1 MAPIRGLN
9 LKKLFGT
16 LTPYV
21 DDVARGVSNYGDD
34 ALRLASNYGDEALD
48 YGVDIASAVNRYDD
62 DVARAFNSDV
72 GIMDVTPKKHYA
84 TDMGLPP
91 PIEKPLFE
99 GDVRMNA
106 DGSFSILSADDV
118 YNIENDWLTQD
129 MLSRGELD
137 NVGSLFPT
145 RPISQNDLR
154 KAGYG
159 KLDQYGMLHPDIDAS
174 IASEYN
180 ALQNFEDP
188 YEFLKNPAALN
199 WGGSDGEYNL
209 FEIDNYLRSI
219 GMFPS
224 ESDLLRERT
233 LFNFLKKHDAAGSP
247 NHRNDIL
254 ETLFQDLYMY

>member
-1 MAPIRGLN
+1 
-9 LKKLFGT
+9 
-16 LTPYV
+16 
-21 DDVARGVSNYGDD
+21 
-34 ALRLASNYGDEALD
+34 
-48 YGVDIASAVNRYDD
+48 
-62 DVARAFNSDV
+62 
-72 GIMDVTPKKHYA
+72 
-84 TDMGLPP
+84 
-91 PIEKPLFE
+91 
-99 GDVRMNA
+99 
-106 DGSFSILSADDV
+106 
-118 YNIENDWLTQD
+118 
-129 MLSRGELD
+129 
-137 NVGSLFPT
+137 
-145 RPISQNDLR
+145 
-154 KAGYG
+154 
-159 KLDQYGMLHPDIDAS
+159 MLHPDIDAS